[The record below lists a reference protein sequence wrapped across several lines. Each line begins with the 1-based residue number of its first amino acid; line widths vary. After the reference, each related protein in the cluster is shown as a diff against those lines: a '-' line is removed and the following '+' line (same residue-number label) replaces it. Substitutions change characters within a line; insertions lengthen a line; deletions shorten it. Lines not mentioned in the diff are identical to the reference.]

1 MKGIIL
7 AGGSATRLYPLSKAI
22 SKQIMPVYDK
32 PMIYYPL
39 STLMLAGIREV
50 LIIST
55 PRDLPMFRDLLGT
68 GEELG
73 MIFQYKIQERPN
85 GLAQA
90 FVLGADFLN
99 GEPGCLILGDNM
111 FYGQGFSAMLRRAA
125 TLQKGAC
132 IFGYYVKDPRAYGV
146 VEFDTK
152 GKVISLEEKPAMP
165 KRNYAVPGLYFY
177 DADVTK
183 KAASLKPS
191 ARGEYEITD
200 LNKLY
205 LDEGTLQVELFGRG
219 FAWLDTGNCDSL
231 LEASNFVA
239 TIQNRQGFYVSCIEE
254 IAWRNGWI
262 TTAQLRILGEQLGK
276 TEYGKY
282 LLDLAK

>member
-50 LIIST
+50 LVIST

-73 MIFQYKIQERPN
+73 MSFSYQVQEQPN

-125 TLQKGAC
+125 SVEKGAC

-146 VEFDTK
+146 VEFDET
-152 GKVISLEEKPAMP
+152 GKVVSLDVAPGTAVKAGDQILTLEAMKMNTIIYAPA
-165 KRNYAVPGLYFY
+165 
-177 DADVTK
+177 
-183 KAASLKPS
+183 S
-191 ARGEYEITD
+191 
-200 LNKLY
+200 
-205 LDEGTLQVELFGRG
+205 GTLTAFCVSAG
-219 FAWLDTGNCDSL
+219 DTVQEGQ
-231 LEASNFVA
+231 A
-239 TIQNRQGFYVSCIEE
+239 
-254 IAWRNGWI
+254 
-262 TTAQLRILGEQLGK
+262 
-276 TEYGKY
+276 
-282 LLDLAK
+282 LAKIG